1 MVAFHKIIGE
11 ILDDTGEIVAWSVH
25 LIVIDA
31 ELAVKVW
38 SCVLNRIKQS
48 TNWSKYATVYD
59 ALLLKFSEY
68 SRLLDKVATQLVGA
82 KNCIDLGAGTGNSAI
97 ALLRSDPS
105 RLVCAV
111 DANEFM
117 LDRLRHKLSSMIPS
131 RLTVYQCDIH
141 SMPCFP
147 DERFDGASMVNTLYA
162 LDDPASCLR
171 EVCRIIKSRGMLVLT
186 SPHRQTSVDRLFTSL
201 RDDLKRQGIFEAHE
215 EAFWAARE
223 RHDAMDSQIHR
234 FEIEEIRTMI
244 ESSGFDIESMSSEYA
259 DAVMLIKA
267 FKR

>member
-1 MVAFHKIIGE
+1 
-11 ILDDTGEIVAWSVH
+11 
-25 LIVIDA
+25 
-31 ELAVKVW
+31 
-38 SCVLNRIKQS
+38 
-48 TNWSKYATVYD
+48 
-59 ALLLKFSEY
+59 
-68 SRLLDKVATQLVGA
+68 
-82 KNCIDLGAGTGNSAI
+82 
-97 ALLRSDPS
+97 
-105 RLVCAV
+105 
-111 DANEFM
+111 
-117 LDRLRHKLSSMIPS
+117 
-131 RLTVYQCDIH
+131 
-141 SMPCFP
+141 
-147 DERFDGASMVNTLYA
+147 
-162 LDDPASCLR
+162 
-171 EVCRIIKSRGMLVLT
+171 MLVLT